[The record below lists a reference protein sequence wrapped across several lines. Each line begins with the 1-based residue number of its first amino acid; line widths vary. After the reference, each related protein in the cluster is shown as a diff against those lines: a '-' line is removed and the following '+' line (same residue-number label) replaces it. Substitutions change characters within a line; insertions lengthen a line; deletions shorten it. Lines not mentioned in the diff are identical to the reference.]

1 MLSQQYTHLHAS
13 IRVWLD
19 LYMLCTPSD
28 FIAPHA
34 TQQTKRRYY
43 VCAKSVH
50 QLPRYTLNTQHSQ
63 RTHTEK
69 ERELPK
75 HNPTVRT
82 RFVLKHARIRLDEET
97 LSFLYI
103 VALDI
108 CYCLSK
114 GTATA
119 AAAATAAA

>member
-1 MLSQQYTHLHAS
+1 MCQKCTS
-13 IRVWLD
+13 I
-19 LYMLCTPSD
+19 
-28 FIAPHA
+28 A
-34 TQQTKRRYY
+34 
-43 VCAKSVH
+43 SVH
-50 QLPRYTLNTQHSQ
+50 TEHPTQP
-63 RTHTEK
+63 THKAREREK

-97 LSFLYI
+97 LSLLYI

-119 AAAATAAA
+119 TAAAA